1 VADPDKTMRNRS
13 RLRSLFFAGLVL
25 GMLAPFD
32 SLAVATPPRDYPDRP
47 VREFLK
53 VHFASS
59 RAFTPRGL
67 DQKERLLTRR
77 FRRGIYSYF
86 ERIAKADSAPPLVL
100 DPFTGSQ
107 GATTYTI
114 GDARVRVEKAWVPV
128 RFSDGVNEWT
138 LTYLLRNDLERND
151 ERWYIDDIQD
161 RRGMLL
167 SQVLRK

>member
-1 VADPDKTMRNRS
+1 MRNS
-13 RLRSLFFAGLVL
+13 SHLRSLFIAGLVL

-32 SLAVATPPRDYPDRP
+32 SLVVAAPPRDYPNRS

-53 VHFASS
+53 IHFASS

-86 ERIAKADSAPPLVL
+86 ERIAKTDSAPPLVL

-107 GATTYTI
+107 EATTYTI

-138 LTYLLRNDLERND
+138 LTYLLRNDLERNS
-151 ERWYIDDIQD
+151 ERWYIDDIED